1 MQKQFLLFMMQLW
14 DTENGLSETGNV
26 ALLRCPIEGIT
37 KLVKDDLANTRKET
51 ICVCTLYVGG

>member
-1 MQKQFLLFMMQLW
+1 MMQLW